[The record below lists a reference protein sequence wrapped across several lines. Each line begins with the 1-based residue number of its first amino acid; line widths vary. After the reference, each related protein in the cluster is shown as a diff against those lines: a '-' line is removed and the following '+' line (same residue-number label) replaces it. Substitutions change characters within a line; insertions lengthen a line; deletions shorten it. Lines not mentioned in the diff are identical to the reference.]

1 MSRPNGTEEDD
12 DPEDLEGLTPA
23 HKLNKATVLSKA
35 TEYIRHL
42 EKRNKRLH
50 DELTTLKTRLES
62 YEKMAIS
69 GPMALHGSVGTP
81 DGSRYHEDPFMHAHG
96 LPMGGPP
103 QGMIPVPENIAAL
116 QRGLPPQQHYA
127 PAYPPYAG
135 GVRQA
140 TGPPMV
146 SGRRT
151 SAMMG
156 KLMVGS
162 LAGLMVLE
170 GFVERE
176 QSQDN
181 PSGRGL
187 FALPINLASILSPR
201 VSLGAITTQLPLAKL
216 LLLFGAFFYL
226 VAPLLD
232 PKSKPKR
239 KTAPAALLSPAPSLA
254 SPVEVRR
261 KAWLTAIQTVWVPQH
276 NFILEIAA
284 LCLKVLKLSTRKIIG
299 WQGYAYLT
307 GITKEQE
314 TARLKAWEIAL
325 DAQLAGGDAEI
336 SKSRLVLTLMAS
348 GTLPDTPVRL
358 MLKALHIRVLLWEI
372 SSSGHGSWMVDDL
385 SAKLARRYWNMAR
398 SEHRIAVNLASKQ
411 GNEPAPL
418 PDHLATLIEREC
430 DEVLVPTIV
439 QRAYNLAWNRPSAEM
454 TIVDAAMDGVVED
467 FAICS
472 PLDALSAWYSSLVL
486 SKALA
491 STLAAVNTST
501 KEVVVSELDLALQSA
516 PANSQAQLRT
526 LVAQAIILD
535 DGRTA
540 RIETALNALPSTPGS
555 NNTGL
560 INLVDNVPVAVDVR
574 KALTLAKC
582 LSLISSSSPDARRR
596 AIFVVNNTYLP
607 ESTTT
612 LLSFV
617 AAHKTLTLFMQDANL
632 QKDTSAGLERI
643 AKSLRMWVGH
653 ETGKRSGMSNKIRG
667 RIVASCLEAST
678 ALVGLKDKDNGAGV
692 GDVDDGYV
700 SASVKEDD

>member
-42 EKRNKRLH
+42 EKRNKRLS

-81 DGSRYHEDPFMHAHG
+81 DGSRYHEDPFMHPHG
-96 LPMGGPP
+96 LPLGGPP

-140 TGPPMV
+140 AGPPMV
-146 SGRRT
+146 NGRRT

-170 GFVERE
+170 GLVERE
-176 QSQDN
+176 QSQEN
-181 PSGRGL
+181 PAGRGL
-187 FALPINLASILSPR
+187 FALPINLASILTPR
-201 VSLGAITTQLPLAKL
+201 VSLGATTTQLPLAKL

-232 PKSKPKR
+232 FTSKPKR
-239 KTAPAALLSPAPSLA
+239 KTGPAVLLSPAPSLA

-284 LCLKVLKLSTRKIIG
+284 LCLKMLKLSTRKIIG

-372 SSSGHGSWMVDDL
+372 ASTGHGSWMVDHL

-398 SEHRIAVNLASKQ
+398 SEHRIAANSTPKQ
-411 GNEPAPL
+411 GNEAAPL
-418 PDHLATLIEREC
+418 PDHLATLIEKEC
-430 DEVLVPTIV
+430 DEVFVPAIV
-439 QRAYNLAWNRPSAEM
+439 QRAYNLAWNRPSAEL
-454 TIVDAAMDGVVED
+454 TTVDAAMDGVVED

-486 SKALA
+486 NKALA
-491 STLAAVNTST
+491 NTLATKNTST
-501 KEVVVSELDLALQSA
+501 QDDVISELDLALQSA
-516 PANSQAQLRT
+516 PANSQAQLRA
-526 LVAQAIILD
+526 LVAQAIVLD
-535 DGRTA
+535 NDRTT
-540 RIETALNALPSTPGS
+540 RIETALKALPLTPGS
-555 NNTGL
+555 NPTGL
-560 INLVDNVPVAVDVR
+560 INLVDNAPVAADVR

-582 LSLISSSSPDARRR
+582 LSLISLLSPDARRR

-617 AAHKTLTLFMQDANL
+617 AAHKLLSLFMQDADL

-653 ETGKRSGMSNKIRG
+653 ETGKRSGMSNKTRG

-678 ALVGLKDKDNGAGV
+678 ALVGLKEKHDV
-692 GDVDDGYV
+692 LGDVDDGYV